1 MSTTA
6 RKIAAWSINA
16 DAHSLIHSSS
26 FLPVLV
32 GEEEEEEGVNLEEL
46 ENRQLAFADI
56 FAEGRDEEREG
67 ERGSWCGTGVPGLP
81 MCLPARPWPW
91 RGAQDRTGQDA
102 EPCQVQLMVSLLRPK
117 NSGCPVPSPPASAGT
132 WRCRGRPGEQDA
144 AGSPPTQPLHT
155 AQHVHRRLWLPGSLL
170 SLLLGTVAISE
181 SWGHVGDPVGP

>member
-1 MSTTA
+1 M
-6 RKIAAWSINA
+6 
-16 DAHSLIHSSS
+16 
-26 FLPVLV
+26 
-32 GEEEEEEGVNLEEL
+32 
-46 ENRQLAFADI
+46 AFADI

-132 WRCRGRPGEQDA
+132 WRCPGPSWGAGCGRFPSHPAATHSTARTPAVVASRIPPLPA
-144 AGSPPTQPLHT
+144 AGNCGHF
-155 AQHVHRRLWLPGSLL
+155 RE
-170 SLLLGTVAISE
+170 LGTCRGSCGVLTLGTC
-181 SWGHVGDPVGP
+181 WWLHGLLVGPHVSLQGWVL